1 MEGTVNVLLIL
12 VSIVSV
18 VYGVIAWNAVHMNQD
33 RLRTMRVKWEDCVK
47 DRCAEESLIFEWSCR
62 DLMPEWEQLYPHVQ
76 NMNDQRKYSEWATF
90 CANYPT
96 RESIMAHLD
105 LEL

>member
-1 MEGTVNVLLIL
+1 MTVILI
-12 VSIVSV
+12 IVSLV
-18 VYGVIAWNAVHMNQD
+18 CIGYALLATLAVRYHQD
-33 RLRTMRVKWEDCVK
+33 QLRVWREKWSDCVK
-47 DRCAEESLIFEWSCR
+47 GRDTEDSLIFEWSCR
-62 DLMPEWEQLYPHVQ
+62 DLMPEWEQLYPHVR
-76 NMNDQRKYSEWATF
+76 NMQDERKYSEWATF